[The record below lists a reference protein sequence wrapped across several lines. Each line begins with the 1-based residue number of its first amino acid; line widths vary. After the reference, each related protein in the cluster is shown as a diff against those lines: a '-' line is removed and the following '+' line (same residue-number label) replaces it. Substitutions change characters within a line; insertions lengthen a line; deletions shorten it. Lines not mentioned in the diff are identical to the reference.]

1 MPGVTPEIVGKPS
14 PVMFETA
21 LARFG
26 GTAATT
32 IMIGDNPLT
41 DGLGAERAGLRSL
54 LVGPGNPH
62 ESIAALIK

>member
-1 MPGVTPEIVGKPS
+1 
-14 PVMFETA
+14 MFETA